1 MININKPFETIGL
14 AVLLCGSIWLN
25 NNRLDMQE
33 KIQHY
38 SDNMPTYLEGFQD
51 YELNY
56 RDYTMPKD
64 MNPITKRDDPF
75 TKTQLRKLMETSAEL
90 EQVDIGSSW
99 TDLGIY
105 ITATGRI
112 DELRKCIQTLEN
124 IRYPR
129 TLYDVKISRVD
140 DKYKLELYLQ
150 TEPAI
155 VMEK

>member
-1 MININKPFETIGL
+1 MVGINKPFETIGL
-14 AVLLCGSIWLN
+14 AVLICGSIWMH
-25 NNRLDMQE
+25 NNRADMQE
-33 KIQHY
+33 KIKEY
-38 SDNMPTYLEGFQD
+38 SNNMPTYLQGFKD

-56 RDYTMPKD
+56 RDYTIPKD
-64 MNPITKRDDPF
+64 MNPVTKRDDPF
-75 TKTQLRKLMETSAEL
+75 TKTQLDKLINNSAEL
-90 EQVDIGSSW
+90 EEVDLGTTW

-105 ITATGRI
+105 ITAVGRI
-112 DELRKCIQTLEN
+112 DELRKCVQTLES

-129 TLYDVKISRVD
+129 NLHEVKISRVD